1 MCENLEMDLVETNK
15 LLKYTRDVT
24 NEIGMKNWSSYLIYL
39 NLTLTY
45 ACKI

>member
-1 MCENLEMDLVETNK
+1 MCGNLEMDLFETNK

-24 NEIGMKNWSSYLIYL
+24 NEIGAKNLSSYLIYL
-39 NLTLTY
+39 NLTSTY